1 MSIQDNHNKKFSH
14 RLFAQYFVSAIIP
27 IIALSLISF
36 YTVSGLLEQN
46 ANRQIYAESR
56 AVGLTL
62 YDRLEALDSNL
73 LDLSK
78 GVNNPATL
86 KINEWFKKMYSSLYI
101 VNTGK
106 VESVIYGEEVYP
118 LSLTEQQQKYLNENK
133 RLLLTQISTG
143 NHSELLMLRSLGS
156 ASDRVLVAVLN
167 PEYLWNIIIKHTDQ
181 FCIATQ
187 QNLFLYC
194 SSQELETEDNKQL
207 NDALSISNKDE
218 LQEIHVQSE
227 IHLANTWELFL
238 DGGFGM
244 ASLSIIYLM
253 PKKEALQDYTYYTN
267 AFPGA
272 IAMTL
277 LLVFV
282 FSSIQMRRS
291 LKPLMELTN
300 AAKNLVAGDFSKTV
314 ELNSNDEFD
323 SLATTFNEMS
333 KRINGQF
340 NKIKTLAKIDRLIL
354 STPDVGYIAEVLLE
368 YIPTV
373 IDADNAAILLLSTE
387 SLQPNVLVYKESKL
401 NGNIKKTNIVIS
413 ESEFKEILDSDKAL
427 IKIGIESN
435 SYLAPLLKLGCSN
448 FMISPL
454 KDKDNVLGVICIG
467 MLNEP
472 QDREVVVEHL
482 SEISDRA
489 AVALSN
495 ANWEKKLL
503 RQANF
508 DALTK
513 LPNRYLFHDRLEQ
526 ALERAKRKELNVAV
540 LFIDLDRFKSVNDS
554 LGHVI
559 GDQLL
564 VEVSNVLLKC
574 VRSCDSV
581 SRFGGDE
588 FTVIV
593 SDISNEEVDEQ
604 TSTLSDRIIEMMSR
618 PIVINGREFYISPSI
633 GIAIYPRDA
642 NNFNDLLKNAD
653 AAMYEAKN
661 ISSGNYQFYQKQQ
674 NKETLARLELEND
687 LRHALE
693 EGQLELYYQPK
704 INLRDCMIYDVEA
717 LARWKHPEHGF
728 VSPADF
734 IPLAEET
741 GLIVSIGYWV
751 MRTACM
757 QNKAWRDKGIDLNVA
772 VNVSADQFRQP
783 QLYEKMVSI
792 IEETGANPSSIEL
805 EITESITIEDFSKT
819 ITLLNKFRDY
829 GLGICIDD
837 FGTGYSSMTYL
848 QKIPFNKLK
857 IDKSFIDN
865 IHLDDDSASI
875 TKAILAL
882 AHNLD
887 LKVVAEGVET
897 KAQYDY
903 LNAINCDEA
912 QGFFLSRPLPADE
925 LIQHIL
931 MYNSPSTNTN

>member
-1 MSIQDNHNKKFSH
+1 MSNHDKKFSH
-14 RLFAQYFVSAIIP
+14 RLFNQYFISAIIP
-27 IIALSLISF
+27 VIVLALISF
-36 YTVSGLLEQN
+36 YTVSGLLEKN
-46 ANRQIYAESR
+46 AKRQIYSESR

-62 YDRLEALDSNL
+62 YDRFQTLDNNL
-73 LDLSK
+73 LDLRLD
-78 GVNNPATL
+78 VNNPVSL
-86 KINEWFKKMYSSLYI
+86 KDSEWLKKMYRSLYV
-101 VNTGK
+101 VNAGE
-106 VESVIYGEEVYP
+106 VESVLYGEK
-118 LSLTEQQQKYLNENK
+118 LFSLTLSEQQQKFLNKNG
-133 RLLLTQISTG
+133 RLLLMHAS
-143 NHSELLMLRSLGS
+143 NDAHNELLMLRSLEH
-156 ASDRVLVAVLN
+156 ASNRVLVAVLN
-167 PEYLWNIIIKHTDQ
+167 PEYLWKIVIKQTDQ
-181 FCIATQ
+181 FCIAF
-187 QNLFLYC
+187 QNKFFLYC
-194 SSQELETEDNKQL
+194 SSQRLEIDNNNQL
-207 NDALSISNKDE
+207 NEALRATNKDK
-218 LQEIHVQSE
+218 LQEVDSDSGTY
-227 IHLANTWELFL
+227 LVNVWEVFL
-238 DGGFGM
+238 EGSFGM
-244 ASLSIIYLM
+244 APLSIVYLM
-253 PKKEALQDYTYYTN
+253 PKKEALQDYTYYVD

-272 IAMTL
+272 IAITL

-282 FSSIQMRRS
+282 FSSIQMRHS
-291 LKPLMELTN
+291 LKPLMLLTK

-314 ELNSNDEFD
+314 ELDSNDEFG
-323 SLATTFNEMS
+323 SLATTFNDMS
-333 KRINGQF
+333 GRINRQF
-340 NKIKTLAKIDRLIL
+340 KKIKAMAKIDRLIL
-354 STPDVGYIAEVLLE
+354 STPDADYIAEVLLE
-368 YIPTV
+368 FIPTV
-373 IDADNAAILLLSTE
+373 VAVDNAAILLISTE
-387 SLQPNVLVYKESKL
+387 SLQPNMLIYNEGEL
-401 NGNIKKTNIVIS
+401 NGNIKKTNIVVSDS
-413 ESEFKEILDSDKAL
+413 EIKEIIDTDKIL
-427 IKIGIESN
+427 IKTRIDKN
-435 SYLAPLLKLGCSN
+435 SYLAPLLKLGCSH

-454 KDKDNVLGVICIG
+454 KDNDGILGAVCVG
-467 MLNEP
+467 MIKESETSTDIAE
-472 QDREVVVEHL
+472 QL
-482 SEISDRA
+482 SEISGRA

-503 RQANF
+503 HQANF

-526 ALERAKRKELNVAV
+526 ALERAKRKDLSVAV

-593 SDISNEEVDEQ
+593 SDIGNEEVDEK
-604 TSTLSDRIIEMMSR
+604 TIALSERIIEMMSQS
-618 PIVINGREFYISPSI
+618 IIINDREFYISPSI

-642 NNFNDLLKNAD
+642 NDFNDLLKNAD
-653 AAMYEAKN
+653 TAMYEAKN

-704 INLRDCMIYDVEA
+704 INLRNCMIYDVEA
-717 LARWKHPEHGF
+717 LARWKHPDHGF
-728 VSPADF
+728 VSPEVF

-751 MRTACM
+751 MRTACI
-757 QNKAWRDKGIDLNVA
+757 QNKLWRDKGINLNVA

-783 QLYEKMVSI
+783 QFYEKMVSI
-792 IEETGANPSSIEL
+792 IEETGVNPNTIEL

-819 ITLLNKFRDY
+819 INVLNKFKEH

-865 IHLDDDSASI
+865 IHLDNDSASI

-931 MYNSPSTNTN
+931 MYNSRPINTN

>member
-1 MSIQDNHNKKFSH
+1 MSNHNKKFSH
-14 RLFAQYFVSAIIP
+14 RLFNQYFISAIIP
-27 IIALSLISF
+27 VIVLALISF
-36 YTVSGLLEQN
+36 YTVSGLLQQN

-56 AVGLTL
+56 AIGLTIF
-62 YDRLEALDSNL
+62 DRFQTLDNNL

-78 GVNNPATL
+78 VVNDPASL
-86 KINEWFKKMYSSLYI
+86 KSNEWLKVMYSSLY
-101 VNTGK
+101 VANA
-106 VESVIYGEEVYP
+106 GEIAGVFHGENMLALT
-118 LSLTEQQQKYLNENK
+118 LSEQQQKYLNENE
-133 RLLLTQISTG
+133 RLLLMDTSNG
-143 NHSELLMLRSLGS
+143 NHGELLMLRSLDS
-156 ASDRVLVAVLN
+156 ASDSVLVAVLN
-167 PEYLWNIIIKHTDQ
+167 PEYLWNIIIKKTDQ
-181 FCIATQ
+181 FCIVIQ
-187 QNLFLYC
+187 QKFFLYC
-194 SSQELETEDNKQL
+194 SNQHLKTANNKQL
-207 NDALSISNKDE
+207 NDALRTNSKEE
-218 LQEIHVQSE
+218 LPEVDSDNE
-227 IHLANTWELFL
+227 TYLANVWELFL
-238 DGGFGM
+238 EGSFGM
-244 ASLSIIYLM
+244 APLSIVYLM
-253 PKKEALQDYTYYTN
+253 PKKEALQDYTYYVD

-272 IAMTL
+272 IAITL

-291 LKPLMELTN
+291 LKPLMALTKS
-300 AAKNLVAGDFSKTV
+300 AKNLMTGDFSKTV
-314 ELNSNDEFD
+314 ELDSNDEFGA
-323 SLATTFNEMS
+323 LAATFNDMS
-333 KRINGQF
+333 DRINDQF

-354 STPDVGYIAEVLLE
+354 TTPDADYIAEVLLGF
-368 YIPTV
+368 IPTV
-373 IDADNAAILLLSTE
+373 ISADNAAILLISTE
-387 SLQPNVLVYKESKL
+387 SLQPNVLIYNEGTA
-401 NGNIKKTNIVIS
+401 NGNLKKTNIVIS
-413 ESEFKEILDSDKAL
+413 EPELKEIFDTDKTL
-427 IKIGIESN
+427 IKTSIENN
-435 SYLAPLLKLGCSN
+435 SYLTPLLKLGCSY

-454 KDKDNVLGVICIG
+454 KDKDDILGAICIG
-467 MLNEP
+467 MINES
-472 QDREVVVEHL
+472 QDSDVVVEHL

-503 RQANF
+503 HQANF

-564 VEVSNVLLKC
+564 VGVSNVLLNC

-588 FTVIV
+588 FTIIV
-593 SDISNEEVDEQ
+593 SDVSNEEVDEQ
-604 TSTLSDRIIEMMSR
+604 TSALSDRIIEMMSQ
-618 PIVINGREFYISPSI
+618 PIIINDREFYISPSI

-653 AAMYEAKN
+653 TAMYEAKN

-693 EGQLELYYQPK
+693 EGQLELHYQPK
-704 INLRDCMIYDVEA
+704 INLRNCMIYDVEA
-717 LARWKHPEHGF
+717 LARWKHPDHGY
-728 VSPADF
+728 VSPTVF

-741 GLIVSIGYWV
+741 GLIVNIGYWV

-757 QNKAWRDKGIDLNVA
+757 QNKAWRDKGINLNVA

-783 QLYEKMVSI
+783 QLYENMVNI
-792 IEETGANPSSIEL
+792 IEETGVNPNSIEL

-819 ITLLNKFRDY
+819 INVLNKFREH

-865 IHLDDDSASI
+865 IHLDNDSASI

-931 MYNSPSTNTN
+931 LYNNRSTKID

>member
-1 MSIQDNHNKKFSH
+1 MSNHNKKFSH
-14 RLFAQYFVSAIIP
+14 RLFNQYFISAIIP
-27 IIALSLISF
+27 VIVLALISF
-36 YTVSGLLEQN
+36 YTVSGLLQQN

-56 AVGLTL
+56 AIGLTIF
-62 YDRLEALDSNL
+62 DRFQTLDSNL
-73 LDLSK
+73 LDLSRH
-78 GVNNPATL
+78 VNNPASL
-86 KINEWFKKMYSSLYI
+86 INNEWLKDMFSSLYVANAGEI
-101 VNTGK
+101 
-106 VESVIYGEEVYP
+106 ESVFHGENVLALT
-118 LSLTEQQQKYLNENK
+118 LSEQQQKYLNENE
-133 RLLLTQISTG
+133 RLLLMDTSNG
-143 NHSELLMLRSLGS
+143 NHGELLMLHSLDS
-156 ASDRVLVAVLN
+156 ASDSVLVAVLN
-167 PEYLWNIIIKHTDQ
+167 PEYLWNIIIKQTDQ
-181 FCIATQ
+181 FCIVIQ
-187 QNLFLYC
+187 QKSFLYC
-194 SSQELETEDNKQL
+194 SNQHLKTANNKQL
-207 NDALSISNKDE
+207 TDVLRTNNKDE
-218 LQEIHVQSE
+218 LQEVDADNE
-227 IHLANTWELFL
+227 TYLANVWELFL
-238 DGGFGM
+238 EGSFGM
-244 ASLSIIYLM
+244 APLSIVYLM
-253 PKKEALQDYTYYTN
+253 PKKEALQDYTYFVD

-272 IAMTL
+272 IAITL

-291 LKPLMELTN
+291 LKPLMALTKS
-300 AAKNLVAGDFSKTV
+300 AKNLMAGDFSKAI
-314 ELNSNDEFD
+314 EIDSNDEFD
-323 SLATTFNEMS
+323 TLATTFNDMS
-333 KRINGQF
+333 ERINEQF
-340 NKIKTLAKIDRLIL
+340 DKIKTLAKIDRLIL
-354 STPDVGYIAEVLLE
+354 STPDADYIVEVLLE
-368 YIPTV
+368 FIPTV
-373 IDADNAAILLLSTE
+373 IAADNAAILLISTE
-387 SLQPNVLVYKESKL
+387 SLQPNVLIYNEGTA
-401 NGNIKKTNIVIS
+401 NGNLKKTNIVIS
-413 ESEFKEILDSDKAL
+413 EPELNEIIDTDKAL
-427 IKIGIESN
+427 IKTSIENN
-435 SYLAPLLKLGCSN
+435 SYLAPLLKLGCSSY
-448 FMISPL
+448 MISPL
-454 KDKDNVLGVICIG
+454 KDKDDILGAICIG
-467 MLNEP
+467 MINES
-472 QDREVVVEHL
+472 QDSDVVVEHL

-495 ANWEKKLL
+495 ANWGKKLL
-503 RQANF
+503 HQANF

-564 VEVSNVLLKC
+564 VGVSNVLLNC

-588 FTVIV
+588 FTIIV
-593 SDISNEEVDEQ
+593 SDVSNEEVDEQ
-604 TSTLSDRIIEMMSR
+604 TSALSVRIIEMMSQ
-618 PIVINGREFYISPSI
+618 PIIINDREFYISPSI

-653 AAMYEAKN
+653 TAMYEAKN

-717 LARWKHPEHGF
+717 LARWKHPDHGY
-728 VSPADF
+728 VSPTVF

-741 GLIVSIGYWV
+741 GLIVDIGYWV

-757 QNKAWRDKGIDLNVA
+757 QNKAWRDNGINLNVA

-783 QLYEKMVSI
+783 QLYEKMVNI

-865 IHLDDDSASI
+865 IHLDNDSASI

-897 KAQYDY
+897 KAQYNY
-903 LNAINCDEA
+903 LNAIGCDEA

-925 LIQHIL
+925 LIKHIL
-931 MYNSPSTNTN
+931 MYNSRSANIN

>member
-1 MSIQDNHNKKFSH
+1 M
-14 RLFAQYFVSAIIP
+14 
-27 IIALSLISF
+27 
-36 YTVSGLLEQN
+36 
-46 ANRQIYAESR
+46 
-56 AVGLTL
+56 
-62 YDRLEALDSNL
+62 
-73 LDLSK
+73 
-78 GVNNPATL
+78 
-86 KINEWFKKMYSSLYI
+86 
-101 VNTGK
+101 
-106 VESVIYGEEVYP
+106 
-118 LSLTEQQQKYLNENK
+118 
-133 RLLLTQISTG
+133 
-143 NHSELLMLRSLGS
+143 
-156 ASDRVLVAVLN
+156 
-167 PEYLWNIIIKHTDQ
+167 
-181 FCIATQ
+181 
-187 QNLFLYC
+187 
-194 SSQELETEDNKQL
+194 
-207 NDALSISNKDE
+207 
-218 LQEIHVQSE
+218 
-227 IHLANTWELFL
+227 
-238 DGGFGM
+238 
-244 ASLSIIYLM
+244 
-253 PKKEALQDYTYYTN
+253 
-267 AFPGA
+267 
-272 IAMTL
+272 
-277 LLVFV
+277 
-282 FSSIQMRRS
+282 
-291 LKPLMELTN
+291 
-300 AAKNLVAGDFSKTV
+300 
-314 ELNSNDEFD
+314 
-323 SLATTFNEMS
+323 
-333 KRINGQF
+333 
-340 NKIKTLAKIDRLIL
+340 
-354 STPDVGYIAEVLLE
+354 
-368 YIPTV
+368 
-373 IDADNAAILLLSTE
+373 
-387 SLQPNVLVYKESKL
+387 LVYNEGALK
-401 NGNIKKTNIVIS
+401 GNIKKTNIVIS
-413 ESEFKEILDSDKAL
+413 DSEIKEIIDTDKIL
-427 IKIGIESN
+427 IKTSIENN

-448 FMISPL
+448 YMISPL
-454 KDKDNVLGVICIG
+454 KDKDDILGAICIG
-467 MLNEP
+467 MINEP
-472 QDREVVVEHL
+472 QDRDVVVDHL

-503 RQANF
+503 HQANF

-564 VEVSNVLLKC
+564 VGVSSVLLNC

-588 FTVIV
+588 FTIIV
-593 SDISNEEVDEQ
+593 SDVSNEEVDEQ
-604 TSTLSDRIIEMMSR
+604 TSTLSDRIIEMMSQ
-618 PIVINGREFYISPSI
+618 PIIINDREFYISPSI

-653 AAMYEAKN
+653 TAMYEAKN

-704 INLRDCMIYDVEA
+704 INLRNCMIYDVEA
-717 LARWKHPEHGF
+717 LARWKHPDHGY
-728 VSPADF
+728 VSPTVF

-757 QNKAWRDKGIDLNVA
+757 QNKAWRDKGINLNVA

-783 QLYEKMVSI
+783 QLYEKMVNI
-792 IEETGANPSSIEL
+792 IEETGVNPNSIEL

-819 ITLLNKFRDY
+819 INVLNKFREH

-848 QKIPFNKLK
+848 QKISFNKLK

-865 IHLDDDSASI
+865 IHLDNDSASI

-931 MYNSPSTNTN
+931 LYNNRSTKID